1 MKSDIARPDP
11 IIFHVEASFGVKVK
25 VGDRVKQ
32 GEELGM
38 SPNMGGPLV
47 SPVAGI
53 VSNVSF
59 NHKEHTFVIRIKKI

>member
-1 MKSDIARPDP
+1 MTTD
-11 IIFHVEASFGVKVK
+11 FVLHVEASFGVKVK

-47 SPVAGI
+47 SPVTGI
-53 VSNVSF
+53 ISDVSF
-59 NHKEHTFVIRIKKI
+59 NPEEHIFVIRITKI

>member
-1 MKSDIARPDP
+1 MTTDLVL
-11 IIFHVEASFGVKVK
+11 HVEASFGVKVK

-53 VSNVSF
+53 VSDVSF
-59 NHKEHTFVIRIKKI
+59 NPEEHTFVIRITKI